1 MGDGEYVGN
10 ASVYWSV
17 DYGDGQKLVVKQADP
32 QRPKAGDTH
41 SVATDVKVQGRDPK
55 SVQFFDVT
63 LRFESQA
70 DARRQLQAALAA
82 VDASQGGTSFFLTFR
97 VPATVNGVV
106 RPTPDT
112 EPRPDIGIHW

>member
-17 DYGDGQKLVVKQADP
+17 DYGDGQKLVVKPNEP
-32 QRPKAGDTH
+32 QRPGASDPH

-55 SVQFFDVT
+55 SVQFFDVK
-63 LRFESQA
+63 LRFESQS
-70 DARRQLQAALAA
+70 DARMQLQAALAA
-82 VDASQGGTSFFLTFR
+82 VDAAPGNSSFFLSFR
-97 VPATVNGVV
+97 VPATLNGVV

>member
-17 DYGDGQKLVVKQADP
+17 DYGDGQKLVVKQSES
-32 QRPKAGDTH
+32 QRPKAGDAH

-55 SVQFFDVT
+55 SVQFFDVK

-70 DARRQLQAALAA
+70 DARAQLQAALAT
-82 VDASQGGTSFFLTFR
+82 VDASPAGSFFLAFR
-97 VPATVNGVV
+97 VPATLNGVV
-106 RPTPDT
+106 RPTPET